1 MYLKA
6 GELREGNVKDVGYA
20 PLMIL
25 QKMQAGD
32 VIFDGASIPMVQ
44 DQICF
49 SELPLKEWME
59 EVSTWKE
66 LELELETR

>member
-6 GELREGNVKDVGYA
+6 GELHEGNVKDVRYA

-32 VIFDGASIPMVQ
+32 VILDGASIPMVQ
-44 DQICF
+44 GLICF
-49 SELPLKEWME
+49 SELPSKEWKE

-66 LELELETR
+66 LELETR